1 MAQALAEVLTKT
13 LELFDRTLDVFVN
26 VEGTDPLTTQG
37 LSLVQAIA
45 GAATILTSAI
55 ADVISGQIAS
65 YG

>member
-26 VEGTDPLTTQG
+26 VEGTNPLTTQG